1 MTTIESEAKRSGLW
15 QAQQSVEDA
24 VNVFA
29 SCASS
34 IAVPRDTAK
43 HRKRRQGQLRD
54 NRSDSA
60 SGITRRTARKE
71 FLARSRR
78 AGSDGSHERLTHAH
92 DEDFTPGGEV
102 GADEE
107 DASETDTPNV
117 KPARKGGKAGRR
129 LEKET
134 RRRMQR
140 HKKNQVAMAV
150 TSGRA
155 LPKPMGHHA
164 KGRSRHKRRETWR
177 V

>member
-92 DEDFTPGGEV
+92 
-102 GADEE
+102 
-107 DASETDTPNV
+107 
-117 KPARKGGKAGRR
+117 
-129 LEKET
+129 
-134 RRRMQR
+134 RRRR
-140 HKKNQVAMAV
+140 RGRVGDGYTKRK
-150 TSGRA
+150 TSAERRKSWKEAGERN
-155 LPKPMGHHA
+155 KTSYA
-164 KGRSRHKRRETWR
+164 KT
-177 V
+177 